1 VIVLSLLK
9 TLFKGVFGIIILFIV
24 LGAVF
29 GSDSSDNTETNS
41 DISETAASSDEPVE
55 ETVSIPEDTTNEDAS
70 GSDEADKEIVST
82 SFSDFALYTD
92 SSATELQKETFF
104 NENYKDKYVTWTGTV
119 TTVSESFGSYSVQV
133 KHSPNT
139 LTSDVIV
146 KMRDDQKDK
155 LLQLKEGSEIT
166 YTAKM
171 TRYGEILGMSAEEG
185 VIVSTDGTETSS
197 DISETAASSDIS
209 ETAASSDE
217 SAEETVSTTEDTTT
231 EDTTTEDSSSSDES
245 DKEIVSTSF
254 SDFALYTDSS
264 ATELQKETFFNEN
277 YKDKY
282 VTWTGTV
289 TTVSES
295 YGSYSVGVKHSPN
308 TLTSDVY
315 VKMRDDQKDK
325 LLQLKEGSEI
335 TYTAKMTRYGEILGM
350 SAEDGVIE

>member
-1 VIVLSLLK
+1 
-9 TLFKGVFGIIILFIV
+9 
-24 LGAVF
+24 
-29 GSDSSDNTETNS
+29 
-41 DISETAASSDEPVE
+41 
-55 ETVSIPEDTTNEDAS
+55 
-70 GSDEADKEIVST
+70 
-82 SFSDFALYTD
+82 
-92 SSATELQKETFF
+92 
-104 NENYKDKYVTWTGTV
+104 
-119 TTVSESFGSYSVQV
+119 
-133 KHSPNT
+133 
-139 LTSDVIV
+139 
-146 KMRDDQKDK
+146 
-155 LLQLKEGSEIT
+155 
-166 YTAKM
+166 
-171 TRYGEILGMSAEEG
+171 MSAEDG

-197 DISETAASSDIS
+197 DISETAASI
-209 ETAASSDE
+209 DE
-217 SAEETVSTTEDTTT
+217 SAEETVSTTEDTTTEDTTT

-277 YKDKY
+277 FKDKY